1 MVFNMKKIIKLLILI
16 VIIIG
21 LYEFNII
28 LHFYYDNEY
37 FDIKNITSS
46 IDKDKDGL
54 DDQSDILKNAQNY
67 IKKRPKYKSKYY
79 STGYPNDE
87 YGVCTD
93 VIAFSLLDAGYDL
106 KELVY
111 QDIKNN
117 KDDYNIEVIDSNIDF
132 RRVRNLLVYFEN
144 NAISLTKDIN
154 EIDEW
159 HGGDIVIFPE
169 HIGIISNK
177 RNINGIPFL
186 IHHGHPFQIWYEEDV
201 LENYEI
207 LGHYRISE

>member
-1 MVFNMKKIIKLLILI
+1 MVFIMKKIIKLLVLI
-16 VIIIG
+16 FIIIG

-28 LHFYYDNEY
+28 PHFYYDNEH
-37 FDIKNITSS
+37 FDIENIISS
-46 IDKDKDGL
+46 IDKDNDGIN
-54 DDQSDILKNAQNY
+54 DQSDILNNAQDY

-93 VIAFSLLDAGYDL
+93 VIAFALLDAGYDL
-106 KELVY
+106 KELVDA
-111 QDIKNN
+111 DIKRN
-117 KDDYNIEVIDSNIDF
+117 KEDYKIDVIDPNIDF

-159 HGGDIVIFPE
+159 QGGDIVVFPE

-177 RNINGIPFL
+177 RNRDGIPFL

-207 LGHYRISE
+207 LGHYRMSE

>member
-1 MVFNMKKIIKLLILI
+1 MVFNMKKISKLVILI
-16 VIIIG
+16 FIIFI
-21 LYEFNII
+21 LYKFNII
-28 LHFYYDNEY
+28 PHISYNNEHF
-37 FDIKNITSS
+37 NIDS
-46 IDKDKDGL
+46 IVSHVDKDKDGI
-54 DDQSDILKNAQNY
+54 DDQNDILNNALNY
-67 IKKRPKYKSKYY
+67 IKKRSKYKSKYY
-79 STGYPNDE
+79 STGYPDDE

-93 VIAFSLLDAGYDL
+93 VIAFALLDAGYDL
-106 KELVY
+106 KELVD

-117 KDDYNIEVIDSNIDF
+117 KDDYSIDVIDSNIDF
-132 RRVRNLLVYFEN
+132 RRVRNLLVYFKN
-144 NAISLTKDIN
+144 NAISLSCDLN

-177 RNINGIPFL
+177 RNKDGIPFL

-201 LENYEI
+201 LENYKI